1 MHKGQA
7 AMRFLR
13 GLGRFFWRF
22 MIIFSFIV
30 NLILVVVLVG
40 ALLFIFEIKKSI
52 ADPLI
57 GGLHSTAVGL
67 ENATI
72 DWTIPV
78 RDTIPVNLDVKLDT
92 DTVVVLTSP
101 VPLQVNATIDLPG
114 INAYGVAANVNLTLP
129 AGLVLPVHLNLD
141 VPVRE
146 PALPVS
152 LDVRAIIPLRETQLA
167 DPIRELAL
175 LFEPLAIGLHN
186 LPNDFNETF
195 TAFGELWRGE
205 KKMEDFNL
213 LSTDGTGG
221 INDEPYQP
229 WPGYSRTAGVN
240 YTLFNQPVPQAN
252 QPIYTG
258 IVPPGGIPF
267 LDSML
272 AARRSLYENNTTP
285 QQVNEQ
291 AMTNLNAQGV
301 EPIYYNGTMADYY
314 RSIQAGVPTVPET
327 VPVQQTDD
335 GGVIVPTTVDQSS
348 TLPPMVGG
356 PDIVPTSP
364 SPQEDGIVPTAPGG

>member
-1 MHKGQA
+1 
-7 AMRFLR
+7 MRFLR

-22 MIIFSFIV
+22 MVVFSFIV
-30 NLILVVVLVG
+30 NLILVIVLVG
-40 ALLFIFEIKKSI
+40 AVLFIFEIKKGI

-92 DTVVVLTSP
+92 DTVVILTSP
-101 VPLQVNATIDLPG
+101 VPLQVSATIDLPG
-114 INAYGVAANVNLTLP
+114 INAYGVAANVNLVLP
-129 AGLVLPVHLNLD
+129 EGLILPVHLNLD

-186 LPNDFNETF
+186 LPSDFTEAGN
-195 TAFGELWRGE
+195 AVGQLVSGE

-213 LSTDGTGG
+213 LSVDGSGG
-221 INDEPYQP
+221 INDQPYQP
-229 WPGYSRTAGVN
+229 WPGYSRTAGLN
-240 YTLFNQPVPQAN
+240 YTLFNQTVPEGN
-252 QPIYTG
+252 KPIFTG
-258 IVPPGGIPF
+258 IVPPGGIPA
-267 LDSML
+267 LDALL

-285 QQVNEQ
+285 QQVNQQ
-291 AMTNLNAQGV
+291 AMNNLDAQGV
-301 EPIYYNGTMADYY
+301 QPIYYNGTMADYY
-314 RSIQAGVPTVPET
+314 RSIQAGIQGVPQTVP
-327 VPVQQTDD
+327 QQVDD
-335 GGVIVPTTVDQSS
+335 SGIVPTIVEQPS
-348 TLPPMVGG
+348 TLPPTVGG

-364 SPQEDGIVPTAPGG
+364 SQPQDDGIVPTTPGG